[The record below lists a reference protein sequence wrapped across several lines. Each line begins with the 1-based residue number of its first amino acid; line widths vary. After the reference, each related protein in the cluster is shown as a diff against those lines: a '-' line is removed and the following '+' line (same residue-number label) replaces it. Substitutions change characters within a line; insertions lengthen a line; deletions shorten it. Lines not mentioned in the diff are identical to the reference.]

1 MTVMVTITPG
11 IINKKVS
18 LARYPAIKATRKT
31 PKGVVILVVVG
42 DANGERV
49 PVVWVFVFLPG
60 KHTIT
65 PQKTANK

>member
-18 LARYPAIKATRKT
+18 LARYPAIKANRKT
-31 PKGVVILVVVG
+31 QKGVVILVIVV
-42 DANGERV
+42 
-49 PVVWVFVFLPG
+49 VVVFVLVLVFLPG
-60 KHTIT
+60 KQTIT